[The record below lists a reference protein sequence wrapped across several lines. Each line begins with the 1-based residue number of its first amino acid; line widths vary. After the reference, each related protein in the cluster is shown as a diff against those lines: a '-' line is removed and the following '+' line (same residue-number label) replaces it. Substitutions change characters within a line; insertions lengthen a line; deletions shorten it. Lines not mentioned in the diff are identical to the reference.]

1 MQKCN
6 SADMDDSENTGFMGR
21 GIKMMNIIIPMT
33 GYGSRFV
40 AAGYRELKPFIPV
53 MGKPIIEWIVKGMY
67 PKDVHF
73 IFVCRGEHLQK
84 DPSMRE
90 KLLGLAPKA
99 DIVVIEDWVK
109 KGPVY
114 DVLRA
119 YRALCAA
126 KENEKAADGA
136 NEVQAE
142 KDRAA
147 TDHLG
152 GVRVEKNVTEAF
164 HIEDGCIIN
173 YCDFYMTWDFH
184 AFAREA
190 ETRGCDGAV
199 PCYTGFH
206 PNLLPQKNFYA
217 SCLTDAEDNLIEI
230 REKYSFEKDKTKA
243 KHSPGVYYFKNG
255 SIMEK
260 YCRILTEHEECAING
275 EYYASLPYNFMVQDG
290 LKVWV
295 PTNVDYFCQW
305 GTPEDLREFVYWTD
319 LLVDN
324 NGKERCGSGQQE
336 KLTETLDT
344 AEAVKNE
351 CGRDGNIGT
360 TKAARG
366 RILIPMAGAGQ
377 RFADAGY
384 RVHKP
389 AIPTIDRYDGTE
401 KPMVV
406 CATKDLPGVAC
417 DGSNVIYVDRTF
429 HRDDG
434 VEDAIRA
441 YYEKARFITID
452 RLTEGQ
458 ACTCMLAKDCLD
470 PEEELLIAGCDNGM
484 DIDGAAFEE
493 TKRTCDC
500 IVFTYRHNEAVLQD
514 PNAYGW
520 MFADE
525 EGNIT
530 GTSIKKAISDTPMED
545 PAVVATFWF
554 RKAKVFLEA
563 TEKMIRENDRI
574 NGEFYVDQTVKHV
587 LDLGYRAKIFDI
599 DRYVGW
605 GTPADYEGYQ
615 KTYAYFRAF
624 LEREGLNA
632 L

>member
-1 MQKCN
+1 
-6 SADMDDSENTGFMGR
+6 
-21 GIKMMNIIIPMT
+21 MNIFIPMT

-53 MGKPIIEWIVKGMY
+53 MGKPVIEWIVKGMY
-67 PKDVHF
+67 PKDVQL

-84 DPSMRE
+84 DPSIKE
-90 KLLGLAPKA
+90 KLLALAPGA
-99 DIVVIEDWVK
+99 IIVTIEDWVK

-119 YRALCAA
+119 YRALCAD
-126 KENEKAADGA
+126 KDFHREN
-136 NEVQAE
+136 
-142 KDRAA
+142 
-147 TDHLG
+147 
-152 GVRVEKNVTEAF
+152 
-164 HIEDGCIIN
+164 GCIIN
-173 YCDFYMTWDFH
+173 YCDFYMTWDFQT
-184 AFAREA
+184 FAEEA
-190 ETRGCDGAV
+190 KARDCDGAV

-206 PNLLPQKNFYA
+206 PNLLPQNNFYA
-217 SCLTDAEDNLIEI
+217 SCLTDEDDNLIEI

-255 SIMEK
+255 AVMEK
-260 YCRILTEHEECAING
+260 YCQILTEHEECAING
-275 EYYASLPYNFMVQDG
+275 EYYASLPYNFMVKDG

-295 PTNVDYFCQW
+295 PTDVPYFCQW
-305 GTPEDLREFVYWTD
+305 GTPEDMREFVYWTD
-319 LLVDN
+319 LILKIKKHTTERVPKQCG
-324 NGKERCGSGQQE
+324 NGK
-336 KLTETLDT
+336 
-344 AEAVKNE
+344 
-351 CGRDGNIGT
+351 
-360 TKAARG
+360 
-366 RILIPMAGAGQ
+366 ILIPMAGAGQ

-389 AIPTIDRYDGTE
+389 AIPTTDRYDGTE

-406 CATKDLPGVAC
+406 CATEDLPGVAA

-429 HRDDG
+429 HREDG

-441 YYEKARFITID
+441 YYEKAKFITID

-458 ACTCMLAKDCLD
+458 ACTCMLAKDYLD

-484 DIDGAAFEE
+484 DIDRAAFEE
-493 TKRTCDC
+493 TKQTCDC
-500 IVFTYRHNEAVLQD
+500 IVFTYRHNESVLQN

-520 MFADE
+520 MLTDE
-525 EGNIT
+525 AGNIT

-554 RKAKVFLEA
+554 RKAKVFFDA

-615 KTYAYFRAF
+615 NTYTYFMAF
-624 LEREGLNA
+624 LMREGLNG

>member
-1 MQKCN
+1 
-6 SADMDDSENTGFMGR
+6 
-21 GIKMMNIIIPMT
+21 MNVIIPMT

-40 AAGYRELKPFIPV
+40 AAGYPELKPFITV
-53 MGKPIIEWIVKGMY
+53 MGKPVIEWIVKGMY
-67 PKDVHF
+67 PDDVHF

-84 DPSMRE
+84 DPSMKG
-90 KLLGLAPKA
+90 KLLALAPGA
-99 DIVVIEDWVK
+99 TIVTIEDWIK

-126 KENEKAADGA
+126 DEKKEAPGCVDEAQTG
-136 NEVQAE
+136 
-142 KDRAA
+142 KDRLTADCLSGIRIEENA
-147 TDHLG
+147 SAKD
-152 GVRVEKNVTEAF
+152 F
-164 HIEDGCIIN
+164 HREDGCIIN
-173 YCDFYMTWDFH
+173 YCDFYMTWDFKT
-184 AFAREA
+184 FAKEA
-190 ETRGCDGAV
+190 KARDCDGAV

-206 PNLLPQKNFYA
+206 PNLLPQNNFYA
-217 SCLTDAEDNLIEI
+217 SCLTDAEDNLVEI
-230 REKYSFEKDKTKA
+230 REKYSFEEDKTKA

-255 SIMEK
+255 AVMEK
-260 YCRILTEHEECAING
+260 YCQILTEHEECAING
-275 EYYASLPYNFMVQDG
+275 EYYASLPYNFMVEDG

-295 PTNVDYFCQW
+295 PTDVPYFCQW
-305 GTPEDLREFVYWTD
+305 GTPEDMREFVYWFD
-319 LLVDN
+319 LLLCRKDA
-324 NGKERCGSGQQE
+324 GATKGIPERKRELTDMSDADEPGSIKGS
-336 KLTETLDT
+336 
-344 AEAVKNE
+344 V
-351 CGRDGNIGT
+351 
-360 TKAARG
+360 
-366 RILIPMAGAGQ
+366 LIPMAGAGQ

-389 AIPTIDRYDGTE
+389 AIPTIDRFEGTE
-401 KPMVV
+401 KPMVI
-406 CATKDLPGVAC
+406 CATKDLPGVAP

-429 HRDDG
+429 HREDG
-434 VEDAIRA
+434 VENAIRA

-458 ACTCMLAKDCLD
+458 ACTCMLAKEYLD

-484 DIDGAAFEE
+484 DIDRAAFEE
-493 TKRTCDC
+493 TKQTCDC
-500 IVFTYRHNEAVLQD
+500 IVFTYRHNEAVLQN

-520 MFADE
+520 MLADG

-554 RKAKVFLEA
+554 KRAKIFLDA

-615 KTYAYFRAF
+615 NTYAYFKAF
-624 LEREGLNA
+624 LEREGLIFVEK
-632 L
+632 

>member
-1 MQKCN
+1 
-6 SADMDDSENTGFMGR
+6 
-21 GIKMMNIIIPMT
+21 MT

-53 MGKPIIEWIVKGMY
+53 MGKPVIEWIVKGMY
-67 PKDVHF
+67 PEDVQF
-73 IFVCRGEHLQK
+73 IFVCRGEHLRN
-84 DPSMRE
+84 DPSMKG
-90 KLLGLAPKA
+90 KLLALAPGA
-99 DIVVIEDWVK
+99 IIVTIEDWVK

-126 KENEKAADGA
+126 EG
-136 NEVQAE
+136 
-142 KDRAA
+142 
-147 TDHLG
+147 
-152 GVRVEKNVTEAF
+152 F
-164 HIEDGCIIN
+164 HREDGCIIN
-173 YCDFYMTWDFH
+173 YCDFYMTWDFQM
-184 AFAREA
+184 FAREA
-190 ETRGCDGAV
+190 TARDCDGAV

-206 PNLLPQKNFYA
+206 PNLLPQNNFYA
-217 SCLTDAEDNLIEI
+217 SCLTDAEDNLVEI
-230 REKYSFEKDKTKA
+230 REKYSFEQDKTKA

-255 SIMEK
+255 AVMEK
-260 YCRILTEHEECAING
+260 YCQILTEHEECAING
-275 EYYASLPYNFMVQDG
+275 EYYASLPYNFMVEDG

-295 PTNVDYFCQW
+295 PTDVPYFCQW
-305 GTPEDLREFVYWTD
+305 GTPEDMREFVYWTD
-319 LLVDN
+319 LILQIKGHTTERAPKQCR
-324 NGKERCGSGQQE
+324 NGK
-336 KLTETLDT
+336 
-344 AEAVKNE
+344 
-351 CGRDGNIGT
+351 
-360 TKAARG
+360 
-366 RILIPMAGAGQ
+366 ILIPMAGAGQ

-406 CATKDLPGVAC
+406 CATKDLPGVAA
-417 DGSNVIYVDRTF
+417 DGSNVIYVDRIF
-429 HRDDG
+429 HREDG

-441 YYEKARFITID
+441 YYEKAQFITID

-458 ACTCMLAKDCLD
+458 ACTCMLAKDYLD

-484 DIDGAAFEE
+484 DIDRAAFEE
-493 TKRTCDC
+493 TKLTCDC
-500 IVFTYRHNEAVLQD
+500 IVFTYRHNEAVLQN

-520 MFADE
+520 MLADG

-554 RKAKVFLEA
+554 RKAKVFFDA

-587 LDLGYRAKIFDI
+587 IDLGYRAKIFDI
-599 DRYVGW
+599 NRYVGW

-615 KTYAYFRAF
+615 NTFAYFKAF
-624 LEREGLNA
+624 LMREGLILA
-632 L
+632 EK